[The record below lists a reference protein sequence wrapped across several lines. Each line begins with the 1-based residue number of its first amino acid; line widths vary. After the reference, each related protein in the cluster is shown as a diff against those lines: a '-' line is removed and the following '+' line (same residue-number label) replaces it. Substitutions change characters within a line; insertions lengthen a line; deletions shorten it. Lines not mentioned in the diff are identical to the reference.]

1 MGFVTP
7 FPEPE
12 SPELRHCVIAER
24 RQIVDVLRR
33 VQRAGAQLNAYRSE
47 GAGFAV
53 TRLLTIDERRGRMS
67 VEAVVVPPDG
77 RRQASG
83 EAATFVGFME
93 GDKLQFTAKGPAP
106 RSAWDWRALSLP
118 LPGRL
123 MLLKRRKNERTQLP
137 EVAARGCR
145 IRVPGLADDGVPL
158 PVSDIGAG
166 GLSVEIGDL
175 DCLPVG
181 TRIDR
186 CRLDLPGIGGA
197 EVAVVIRH
205 CSPNPGS
212 TAVRR
217 IGCEFVHTGPSLRS
231 LVGRFL
237 ALRNP
242 MGETDGPAAA
252 GMGWDE
258 R

>member
-1 MGFVTP
+1 MGLVTP
-7 FPEPE
+7 FPEPD

-24 RQIVDVLRR
+24 GQIVDVLRR
-33 VQRAGAQLNAYRSE
+33 AQRAGAQLNAYRSE

-53 TRLLTIDERRGRMS
+53 TRLLAIDERQGRMS
-67 VEAVVVPPDG
+67 VEAVAAPPDP

-83 EAATFVGFME
+83 EAATFVGFVE
-93 GDKLQFTAKGPAP
+93 GDKLQFTARGPTP

-123 MLLKRRKNERTQLP
+123 MLLKRRKTERTRLP
-137 EVAARGCR
+137 ELAGRGCR
-145 IRVPGLADDGVPL
+145 IRMPGLAADGAPL

-166 GLSVEIGDL
+166 GLSVEIGDR
-175 DCLPVG
+175 DHLPVG
-181 TRIDR
+181 IRIDG

-205 CSPNPGS
+205 CSPDPGNA
-212 TAVRR
+212 AVRR
-217 IGCEFVHTGPSLRS
+217 VGCEFVHAGPSLRS
-231 LVGRFL
+231 LVRRYL
-237 ALRNP
+237 ALRDP
-242 MGETDGPAAA
+242 VGEPDGREAAVMGP
-252 GMGWDE
+252 DE